1 MATTDIRI
9 RGAREHN
16 LRDVSLDLP
25 RGSLICFTGVSG
37 SGKSS
42 LVQAIL
48 LAQEAATRRGDTVRL
63 NGPFGLELGTAE
75 DVLNWARMW

>member
-1 MATTDIRI
+1 MLTAVEVDGFKRFPSVRLAFAPLTV
-9 RGAREHN
+9 
-16 LRDVSLDLP
+16 L
-25 RGSLICFTGVSG
+25 TGLNG